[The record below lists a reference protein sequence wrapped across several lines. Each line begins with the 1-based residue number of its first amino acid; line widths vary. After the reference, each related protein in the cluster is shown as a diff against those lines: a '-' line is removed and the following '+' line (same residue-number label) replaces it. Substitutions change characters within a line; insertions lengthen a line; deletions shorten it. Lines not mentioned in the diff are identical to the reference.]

1 LHAKNGD
8 QNDMTQEITMLLA
21 VLGLLFVLTAIQV
34 LMTMKQY
41 GNINAL
47 SGRDDIPHLQPGL
60 GGRLHRAIANLK
72 EGLHIFTPLVLLT
85 AILSVSNSYTVLGA
99 QIYLVARVLHAP
111 LYLSGIIGLRTAAF
125 AGGVL
130 GLSLLAWG
138 LFSGQAI
145 EMPVQN

>member
-1 LHAKNGD
+1 
-8 QNDMTQEITMLLA
+8 MTQEITMLLA

-34 LMTMKQY
+34 LITMKQY
-41 GNINAL
+41 GNISAL

-85 AILSVSNSYTVLGA
+85 AILGVSNSHTVLGA

-111 LYLSGIIGLRTAAF
+111 LYLSGIVGLRTAAF
-125 AGGVL
+125 AFGVL

-138 LFSGQAI
+138 LFSGQVF

>member
-1 LHAKNGD
+1 
-8 QNDMTQEITMLLA
+8 MLSA
-21 VLGLLFVLTAIQV
+21 VLVLLFVLTAIQV
-34 LMTMKQY
+34 LITMKKY

-85 AILSVSNSYTVLGA
+85 AILGISNEYTVLGA
-99 QIYLVARVLHAP
+99 QIYLGARILHAP
-111 LYLSGIIGLRTAAF
+111 LYLSGITGLRTLAF
-125 AGGVL
+125 AIGVL

-138 LFSGQAI
+138 LFSGQVFA
-145 EMPVQN
+145 MPIQS

>member
-1 LHAKNGD
+1 
-8 QNDMTQEITMLLA
+8 MTQEITMLLA

-41 GNINAL
+41 GNISAL

-60 GGRLHRAIANLK
+60 GGRMHRAIANLK

-85 AILSVSNSYTVLGA
+85 AILGISNSYTVLGA
-99 QIYLVARVLHAP
+99 QIYLVARLLHAP
-111 LYLSGIIGLRTAAF
+111 LYLSGIVGLRTAAF
-125 AGGVL
+125 AFGVL

-138 LFSGQAI
+138 LFSGQVF

>member
-1 LHAKNGD
+1 
-8 QNDMTQEITMLLA
+8 MTQEIIMLMA
-21 VLGLLFVLTAIQV
+21 VLLLLFVLTAIQV

-41 GNINAL
+41 GNISAL

-85 AILSVSNSYTVLGA
+85 AILGISNSYTVLGA

-111 LYLSGIIGLRTAAF
+111 LYLTGIVGLRTAAF
-125 AGGVL
+125 AIGVF

-138 LFSGQAI
+138 LFSAQAFAL
-145 EMPVQN
+145 PVQN

>member
-41 GNINAL
+41 GNISAL
-47 SGRDDIPHLQPGL
+47 SGRDDIPHQQPGL

-85 AILSVSNSYTVLGA
+85 AVLGVSNNYTVLGA

-111 LYLSGIIGLRTAAF
+111 LYLTGIVGLRTAAF
-125 AGGVL
+125 AFGVL

-138 LFSGQAI
+138 LIGGEIGLLLPF
-145 EMPVQN
+145 

>member
-1 LHAKNGD
+1 
-8 QNDMTQEITMLLA
+8 MTPEITMLLA

-41 GNINAL
+41 GNISAL

-60 GGRLHRAIANLK
+60 GGRMHRAIANLK
-72 EGLHIFTPLVLLT
+72 ESLHIFTPLVLLT
-85 AILSVSNSYTVLGA
+85 AILGVSNGYTVLGA

-111 LYLSGIIGLRTAAF
+111 LYLSGIAGLRTGAF
-125 AGGVL
+125 AIGVI

-138 LFSGQAI
+138 LFSG
-145 EMPVQN
+145 